1 MGYFKQ
7 NVLPS
12 KMVFVKSNLVLVRL
26 IGEALKMKKFA
37 LILAV
42 TFVALLV
49 SAPLPAHH
57 GEANY
62 DTDKVVSVK
71 GTVSD
76 FEFINPHTLITV
88 DVKNDR
94 GEIEKWDC
102 EMRSPTMLVRVGG
115 WDKNTLK
122 PGDVITV
129 FGFRAKNGTTVMRLQ
144 KLTLADGTVKDNL

>member
-1 MGYFKQ
+1 
-7 NVLPS
+7 
-12 KMVFVKSNLVLVRL
+12 
-26 IGEALKMKKFA
+26 MKKFG
-37 LILAV
+37 LFLAV
-42 TFVALLV
+42 TFAALLV
-49 SAPLPAHH
+49 SAPLLAHH

-88 DVKNDR
+88 DVKNDK
-94 GEIEKWDC
+94 GEIEKWAC
-102 EMRSPTMLVRVGG
+102 EARSPGMLVRVGG

-129 FGFRAKNGTTVMRLQ
+129 SGYRAKNGATLMRLQ
-144 KLTLADGTVKDNL
+144 KLTLSDGTVKDNL

>member
-1 MGYFKQ
+1 VVDFLI
-7 NVLPS
+7 VETLDHRD
-12 KMVFVKSNLVLVRL
+12 SNLFR
-26 IGEALKMKKFA
+26 IFTEALPMKKFLLVLA
-37 LILAV
+37 L
-42 TFVALLV
+42 TFAALLV
-49 SAPLPAHH
+49 SAPLLAHH

-88 DVKNDR
+88 DVKNDK
-94 GEIEKWDC
+94 GEIEKWAC
-102 EMRSPTMLVRVGG
+102 EARSPGMLVRVGG

-122 PGDVITV
+122 AGDAITV
-129 FGFRAKNGTTVMRLQ
+129 FGYRAKNGTTVMRLQ

>member
-1 MGYFKQ
+1 
-7 NVLPS
+7 
-12 KMVFVKSNLVLVRL
+12 
-26 IGEALKMKKFA
+26 MKKFA
-37 LILAV
+37 LFLAV
-42 TFVALLV
+42 TIAALLG
-49 SAPLPAHH
+49 SAPLLAHH

-76 FEFINPHTLITV
+76 FEFINPHTLITL
-88 DVKNDR
+88 DVKNDK

>member
-1 MGYFKQ
+1 
-7 NVLPS
+7 
-12 KMVFVKSNLVLVRL
+12 
-26 IGEALKMKKFA
+26 MKKFV
-37 LILAV
+37 LFLVV
-42 TFVALLV
+42 TFAALLV
-49 SAPLPAHH
+49 SAPLLAHH

-71 GTVSD
+71 GTVLD

-88 DVKNDR
+88 DAKNDK
-94 GEIEKWDC
+94 GEIEKWAC
-102 EMRSPTMLVRVGG
+102 EARSPGMLVRVGA

-129 FGFRAKNGTTVMRLQ
+129 FGYRAKNGSTVMRLQ